1 MPNSSQLLTIA
12 ALSLSLS
19 ATGCVSAGK
28 YDAALA
34 EIDRARAGQRTAQ
47 AASLKEVAALKAEV
61 QELKDYM
68 REAEARCTAIAVELA
83 RQKMS
88 AIGCVKAL
96 DETTAM
102 NSALRAELERL
113 GKDANELLQAK
124 GSLASSLE
132 QARQRLDELRRAQTA
147 AEARAALFQEVA
159 LKLKRM
165 IDAGELTV
173 VLRSGRMVLVL
184 PTDVLFDSGK
194 TKIMP
199 RGKEALAEVGAVLAT
214 LSGRRFQVA
223 GHTDDQPIR
232 FSAFASNWELSA
244 ARGVEVTRFLIE
256 SGMRPD
262 LLSAAGYGEFDPVA
276 SNDSVEG
283 RTRNRRIEITLQPN
297 IDEMVAVPRK

>member
-1 MPNSSQLLTIA
+1 MLKSSQLLTML
-12 ALSLSLS
+12 ALSLYAS
-19 ATGCVSAGK
+19 GCVSAGK

-34 EIDRARAGQRTAQ
+34 EIDRGRASQRAMQ
-47 AASLKEVAALKAEV
+47 AASSKETAELEA
-61 QELKDYM
+61 ELQAQKDYM
-68 REAEARCTAIAVELA
+68 RQAEARCTAIAVDLA
-83 RQKMS
+83 RQKQV
-88 AIGCVKAL
+88 ALGCVKAL

-102 NSALRAELERL
+102 NAALRGELQRL
-113 GKDANELLQAK
+113 GKDVNELLQAK

-132 QARQRLDELRRAQTA
+132 QARLRLDELRRAQAA

-194 TKIMP
+194 TKIKP

-214 LSGRRFQVA
+214 LPGRRFQVA

-262 LLSAAGYGEFDPVA
+262 SVSAAGYGEFDPVA
-276 SNDSVEG
+276 SNDSSEG
-283 RTRNRRIEITLQPN
+283 KAVNRRIEITLQPN
-297 IDEMVAVPRK
+297 IDELVAVPRR

>member
-1 MPNSSQLLTIA
+1 MLKTSQLLTLA
-12 ALSLSLS
+12 ALSLY
-19 ATGCVSAGK
+19 ATGCVSEGK

-34 EIDRARAGQRTAQ
+34 EIDRVRASQRAARETSRKEIAELEYEIQQ
-47 AASLKEVAALKAEV
+47 LKE
-61 QELKDYM
+61 YM
-68 REAEARCTAIAVELA
+68 RQAEARCTAIAVDLA
-83 RQKMS
+83 RQKQS

-102 NSALRAELERL
+102 NAALRGELERL
-113 GKDANELLQAK
+113 GKDVNELLQAK

-132 QARQRLDELRRAQTA
+132 QARSRLDELRRAQTA

-165 IDAGELTV
+165 IDAGELSV
-173 VLRSGRMVLVL
+173 MLRSGRMVLVL

-194 TKIMP
+194 TKIKP
-199 RGKEALAEVGAVLAT
+199 GGKEALAELGGVLAT
-214 LSGRRFQVA
+214 MQGRRFQVA

-256 SGMRPD
+256 SGMRAD
-262 LLSAAGYGEFDPVA
+262 SLSAAGYGEFDPVA
-276 SNDSVEG
+276 GNDSPEG
-283 RTRNRRIEITLQPN
+283 KARNRRIEITLQPN
-297 IDEMVAVPRK
+297 IDELVPVPRK